1 MPIAK
6 DVYGMGLVSNLL
18 KAGKD
23 SVTDY
28 VRTQKNYYIDGT
40 NVMRLYELE
49 KPVAELAAQLNLL
62 KEDTKNLLNHV
73 NHEDFCQFLKM

>member
-40 NVMRLYELE
+40 NVMRLYEL
-49 KPVAELAAQLNLL
+49 KTGCRACCTAESIKRRH
-62 KEDTKNLLNHV
+62 KESA
-73 NHEDFCQFLKM
+73 